1 MTDQTSVQNLVP
13 KAAPKPRKTR
23 GSKKSNK
30 TFNASQRDPEG
41 FTLEEREDLL
51 RRLAIITDRGSK
63 DIQIWKAEIEDILRK
78 HRSLSPLVKLL
89 PDTGTSRNGSAANE
103 NETRDAAQD
112 EQIREVLAAATRIVE
127 AQPVTA
133 LGYAVRSR
141 IREAVN
147 EDLWS
152 SSLVRIARWAA
163 PVLVALLFGGTI
175 WYSIHIKGIVDGLV
189 DDARQA
195 TNKAVADI
203 TAGTEKANRLITEL
217 DTNVGKAQE
226 QYKAAATTLNKTN
239 SALDQ
244 AQTNLTQQS
253 QAVTQLKDQIA
264 PIEKRVTDLQT
275 SVSQT
280 ELLVQARDQ
289 LAQAIKNYPVQL
301 TEPMWRLVLN
311 TALYE
316 TIVVVIAGIFILI
329 NLITLSRRLLA
340 AYRGG
345 SSA

>member
-1 MTDQTSVQNLVP
+1 MTDQTSVQNLIP
-13 KAAPKPRKTR
+13 KAAPKPRR
-23 GSKKSNK
+23 SRSNKKSNK

-51 RRLAIITDRGSK
+51 RRLAIITDRGGK

-89 PDTGTSRNGSAANE
+89 PDTRASQNGSAANQ
-103 NETRDAAQD
+103 NETRDAAED

-147 EDLWS
+147 EDIWS
-152 SSLVRIARWAA
+152 SSPIRIARWAA

-175 WYSIHIKGIVDGLV
+175 FYSIRFEGLV
-189 DDARQA
+189 NLADQKA
-195 TNKAVADI
+195 TEAVDKI
-203 TAGTEKANRLITEL
+203 KANTDKADRLATEL
-217 DTNVGKAQE
+217 DTKVTKTQE
-226 QYKAAATTLNKTN
+226 QYNKATVALTDTST
-239 SALDQ
+239 ALDQ
-244 AQTNLTQQS
+244 ARTNLTEQS
-253 QAVTQLKDQIA
+253 TTVNKLKDQLA
-264 PIEKRVTDLQT
+264 PLEQRVNNLQT
-275 SVSQT
+275 SASQT
-280 ELLVQARDQ
+280 ELLMQASDQ
-289 LAQAIKNYPVQL
+289 LAQAIKNYPVSL

-311 TALYE
+311 IALYQ
-316 TIVVVIAGIFILI
+316 TIVVVIASFFILI
-329 NLITLSRRLLA
+329 NLINLSRWLLA
-340 AYRGG
+340 AYRRG